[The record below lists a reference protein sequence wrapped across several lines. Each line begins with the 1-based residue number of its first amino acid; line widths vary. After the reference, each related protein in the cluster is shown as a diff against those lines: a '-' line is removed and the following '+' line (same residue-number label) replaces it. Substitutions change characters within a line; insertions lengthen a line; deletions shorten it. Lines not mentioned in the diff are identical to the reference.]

1 MGDKTT
7 QTSRWALCGRI
18 IVYGSPAVTSILF
31 VITFYQLALYQARLQ
46 QLEQS
51 IANERDSNGMQQ
63 NTEAIPAKSESLL
76 RNTRTSGGDKGMGVL
91 DDYFGKIAELQVS
104 EYMHGP
110 LGDGVVQSAFMTAAA
125 GTQGTLCKQ

>member
-51 IANERDSNGMQQ
+51 IGNERDSNGIQK
-63 NTEAIPAKSESLL
+63 NTEAIPQVL
-76 RNTRTSGGDKGMGVL
+76 RAATKAWVYST
-91 DDYFGKIAELQVS
+91 IALE
-104 EYMHGP
+104 
-110 LGDGVVQSAFMTAAA
+110 
-125 GTQGTLCKQ
+125 K